1 MTEVIRHYC
10 MKDVKK
16 IAHAVRHKS
25 PQPSCSMCGYN
36 EGGEVKEKKEK
47 EPSPSPTPVKIEGEE
62 TDKFKDS
69 LKKSF
74 GFYEGGEV
82 NLREES
88 EADHDED
95 DVILTNGQSSEFLD
109 GNDDPSEPK
118 HRLESILRK
127 NRLKRIIDR

>member
-1 MTEVIRHYC
+1 

-16 IAHAVRHKS
+16 LAHSVRHKT
-25 PQPSCSMCGYN
+25 PQESCSMCGYN
-36 EGGEVKEKKEK
+36 KGGEVEKKDPK
-47 EPSPSPTPVKIEGEE
+47 PSPSPTPGIDKKEA
-62 TDKFKDS
+62 DKFS
-69 LKKSF
+69 EGFKKAF
-74 GFYEGGEV
+74 GFSEGGEV

-95 DVILTNGQSSEFLD
+95 DTILTNGQSSEFLD

-118 HRLESILRK
+118 HRLDAILRR